1 MKPSGRRRIERAI
14 RTIMEGD
21 GDRCSMCKKAF
32 EHNST
37 TFGGAAGGGVPVLV
51 GECCKSQIKE
61 FVLQGVY
68 VNRDYEGFTQRAGTP
83 SSESFAPRDI
93 QAAAERLQEHFTKVD
108 KFGSEIARKGG
119 MSLRPPP
126 PSHVRQSLEG

>member
-1 MKPSGRRRIERAI
+1 
-14 RTIMEGD
+14 
-21 GDRCSMCKKAF
+21 
-32 EHNST
+32 
-37 TFGGAAGGGVPVLV
+37 
-51 GECCKSQIKE
+51 KSQIKE

-119 MSLRPPP
+119 MSLRPPRLHMSDSPWKADDAAWFEANPTRSHRLRPILAGEAEQLFDGSSVPVLP
-126 PSHVRQSLEG
+126 PGHEYQ